1 MAMLLG
7 LLGAGGASGAAGA
20 ATGVATAGAA
30 ASTGFSLS
38 TLLQG
43 GLTVLGVMSSLS
55 AGAADAEQATQAA
68 NDAAREKDLETLQG
82 IDRRASIKR
91 QLMDAT
97 GAQDVAYAASGVD
110 LSFGTAVQAKQ
121 DAFREADLALTSDVS
136 TQEVRQSRLTEREA
150 NYRSAAKR
158 ARFGGVL
165 NALQGGLQGAMSF
178 AGSGGVYGGKTDP
191 WKGMR

>member
-1 MAMLLG
+1 MQLLG
-7 LLGAGGASGAAGA
+7 LIGMGG
-20 ATGVATAGAA
+20 AGAA
-30 ASTGFSLS
+30 AGATALGAQGAAAAGFSLS

-43 GLTVLGVMSSLS
+43 GLTVLGVVSSLS
-55 AGAADAEQATQAA
+55 AGAADAEAATQAA

-91 QLMDAT
+91 QLMDAV

-110 LSFGTAVQAKQ
+110 LSFGTAKQART
-121 DAFREADLALTSDVS
+121 DAFREADHALTSDVS

-165 NALQGGLQGAMSF
+165 NALNN
-178 AGSGGVYGGKTDP
+178 
-191 WKGMR
+191 